1 MEMKTLRGLPRLNL
15 ELEQIVQ
22 AIRLHQQLMA
32 AARDLGCSDA
42 YIDVRLRKAGPN
54 LARVLESPDL
64 ESLLHGHQ

>member
-22 AIRLHQQLMA
+22 AIRLHQQVMA

-42 YIDVRLRKAGPN
+42 YIHVRLRKAG
-54 LARVLESPDL
+54 RVLESPDL